1 MQVWVVHLNYDDE
14 IYLFSTAK
22 KAYNGLLK
30 EVIEYGIYSK
40 EDKEFFREELYK
52 DYERNKNS
60 NSFGVDNYGY
70 AELVEV
76 DEDE

>member
-1 MQVWVVHLNYDDE
+1 MQVWVVHLDCDDE
-14 IYLFSTAK
+14 IYLFSTAE

-30 EVIEYGIYSK
+30 EVIEYGIYSE
-40 EDKEFFREELYK
+40 EDKEFFKEELYE

-60 NSFGVDNYGY
+60 ASFGVDNYGY

-76 DEDE
+76 DDV